1 MSTRTN
7 RVPAAL
13 TREPLRRIVSAK
25 LKPPTRVPTSGLG
38 DYQGMEHDDLIR
50 RLQATGHETIP
61 PDTVEAHLA
70 QARAAQLGSAR
81 RSRTA

>member
-1 MSTRTN
+1 
-7 RVPAAL
+7 
-13 TREPLRRIVSAK
+13 
-25 LKPPTRVPTSGLG
+25 
-38 DYQGMEHDDLIR
+38 MEHDDLIR